1 MRSISGAAAL
11 LAAVALLSGCGKVLS
26 TLAKGAAHETDNAGA
41 AAFKSAAPES
51 VEAGGIAAAQHADD
65 SLHGPAPLDDAA
77 EGNASASDQVLGAGK
92 AMAEQARDE
101 LIQRGVESAVSGDD
115 DNR

>member
-1 MRSISGAAAL
+1 MRSIGRAAAL
-11 LAAVALLSGCGKVLS
+11 LAAVALVSGCGKVLA
-26 TLAKGAAHETDNAGA
+26 TLAKGVSHEADHAGA

-51 VEAGGIAAAQHADD
+51 AEAGGMAAAQHVDD
-65 SLHGPAPLDDAA
+65 SIHGPAPIDDAA
-77 EGNASASDQVLGAGK
+77 EGNTSASDQILGAGK
-92 AMAEQARDE
+92 AVAEQARDE